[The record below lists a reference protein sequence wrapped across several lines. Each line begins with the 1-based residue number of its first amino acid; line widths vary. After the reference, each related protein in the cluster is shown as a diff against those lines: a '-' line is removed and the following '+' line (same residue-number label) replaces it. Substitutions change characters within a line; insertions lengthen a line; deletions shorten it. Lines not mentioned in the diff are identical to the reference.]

1 MADGRRTA
9 VLVVGSGRS
18 GTSTA
23 VGALRR
29 LGVHVPQPEVP
40 PDISNPR
47 GFSEP
52 QWVVDFHERLLGA
65 ARVQNGDARP
75 QAWHRTARIAA
86 RDASR
91 LELHDWLEQ
100 QFAVADEIVVKDP
113 RMAWFLPLWQE
124 VAADVGARATVLTM
138 LRHPAEVIGSKD
150 RYYNRGGA
158 QQHLLAGWVNMMT
171 RTEHL
176 TRDMARV
183 LVSYDELLRDWRT
196 PLGHVGQVCDV
207 AAVRE
212 ASPTQQRAVDRFIDP
227 DLRRVQLTWRDVTV
241 SDELRGMASGV
252 WDLMDRM
259 ADPAGDS
266 PEVRRRLDELRAE
279 FAAYYAGEEALTQS
293 SREAA
298 RRYGADWRR
307 RRIAEGKPVP

>member
-1 MADGRRTA
+1 MPRTV

-40 PDISNPR
+40 PDITNPR

-52 QWVVDFHERLLGA
+52 QWAVDFHNRLLGS

-86 RDASR
+86 RPAAR
-91 LELHDWLEQ
+91 AELHEWLEQ
-100 QFAVADEIVVKDP
+100 QFALADEIVVKDP
-113 RMAWFLPLWQE
+113 RMAWFLPLWRD
-124 VAADVGARATVLTM
+124 VAAQSGARTAVVTM

-176 TRDMARV
+176 TRDMDRV
-183 LVSYDELLRDWRT
+183 VVSYDELIRDWRT
-196 PLGHVGQVCDV
+196 PFDHVGRVCGV
-207 AAVRE
+207 AAVRR
-212 ASPTQQRAVDRFIDP
+212 ATVSQRREVDRFIDP
-227 DLRRVQLTWRDVTV
+227 DLRRVHLTWQDVRVTE
-241 SDELRGMASGV
+241 ELRGMASAV
-252 WDLMDRM
+252 WDLIDRM
-259 ADPAGDS
+259 TDPAGDND
-266 PEVRRRLDELRAE
+266 EVRRRLDETRAA
-279 FAAYYAGEEALTQS
+279 FAAYYAGEEALAQS

-298 RRYGADWRR
+298 RQYGADWRR
-307 RRIAEGKPVP
+307 RRVAEGLPVP